1 MRSAAKKNTFLFR
14 SLVFCTALMGLI
26 WTSCESPF
34 DPLAE
39 NDTYA
44 FSING
49 VIDLSADTQWV
60 RVMPIRD
67 SLTFS
72 AQKSKAKVMLSS
84 GSTNISMRDSV
95 FAYHP
100 SIEDVTYANNFWTKD
115 NLVGGVEYT
124 LSASNENGAFASA
137 TFSIPADFPTPVVD
151 YREETRF
158 AYVEVSGIEQLVV
171 AEATYIL
178 RYIDANGRPQTSP
191 PLTVNQFETEAVERY
206 RSGDFTFRVN
216 DMPYFAEELGV
227 SENAITILYSELL
240 IISGN
245 DSWPRNLDIDDD
257 LYVLSEDFY
266 NVEGG
271 LGTVSGIVSKRIPLE
286 SCRDSNEELVACP
299 TLPAINWQEQ
309 RYGE

>member
-1 MRSAAKKNTFLFR
+1 MRSTAKRTAFLFR
-14 SLVFCTALMGLI
+14 SLVFCIVLMGLI
-26 WTSCESPF
+26 WSACESPF

-39 NDTYA
+39 NDAYA

-49 VIDLSADTQWV
+49 VVDLSADTQWV

-67 SLTFS
+67 SLTF
-72 AQKSKAKVMLSS
+72 AAKKSNATVLLSS
-84 GSTNISMRDSV
+84 GSSTINMKDSV

-100 SIEDVTYANNFWTKD
+100 SINDVTYANNFWTKD
-115 NLVGGVEYT
+115 SLVGGVEYT
-124 LSASNENGAFASA
+124 LSASNDSGAFASA

-151 YREETRF
+151 FRPETKI
-158 AYVEVSGIEQLVV
+158 AYVQVSGIEQLVV

-191 PLTVNQFETEAVERY
+191 PLTVNQFEVESVERY

-216 DMPYFAEELGV
+216 DMPYFAEQLGV
-227 SENAITILYSELL
+227 SVEGITILYSEIL

-271 LGTVSGIVSKRIPLE
+271 LGTVSGVVSKRVPLE
-286 SCRDSNEELVACP
+286 SCYDSNNDLVACP
-299 TLPAINWQEQ
+299 TLPAINWDEQ
-309 RYGE
+309 RYGD